1 MWILLRVK
9 SSTISVY
16 CTAVAAVMSVMANF
30 DQVIGGD
37 APKPTDRQILA
48 LAPDTAWLIF

>member
-1 MWILLRVK
+1 
-9 SSTISVY
+9 
-16 CTAVAAVMSVMANF
+16 MSVMANF